1 MARRSIVP
9 LFIGTFLLRA
19 NYSLNTVVLGLLL
32 AQIETVSRY
41 MHVLSL
47 GSLQVGL
54 LPVVFYVTELLLA
67 PYMGSLSDRWGRRN
81 FLIIGPS
88 FGLIQASFLFFTPTI
103 NPLLYLSLPASED
116 PCALAMGM
124 NDASFSGAWAPEYLL
139 PITIYN
145 FR

>member
-19 NYSLNTVVLGLLL
+19 NSSLNTVVLGLLL

-41 MHVLSL
+41 MHALSL

-54 LPVVFYVTELLLA
+54 LLYVTELLLA

-103 NPLLYLSLPASED
+103 NPLLY
-116 PCALAMGM
+116 
-124 NDASFSGAWAPEYLL
+124 
-139 PITIYN
+139 
-145 FR
+145 